1 MLGSFSLGKL
11 VVIYFAVWDSEG
23 KTVGG
28 PAFPSTTILSLF
40 NCVLVT
46 DFFIHL
52 SNNILEAQTLP
63 WTRLPSS
70 LVQSNLPTFWDI
82 CPTPG

>member
-11 VVIYFAVWDSEG
+11 VVICFAIWDSEG
-23 KTVGG
+23 RIVDG
-28 PAFPSTTILSLF
+28 PAFPTITILSLF

-52 SNNILEAQTLP
+52 PNNVLEAQTLP
-63 WTRLPSS
+63 WTRPPSY
-70 LVQSNLPTFWDI
+70 LVQSSLPTFWGI
-82 CPTPG
+82 